1 MTTTVIV
8 WSHALAALLFAGLA
22 LSQLRDRAISL
33 PRTAF
38 VAALGMTALWT
49 LAVAGIG
56 SQDLTTRIAESLRN
70 IAWLGFMLALLRRDV
85 TARRDRAV
93 TMIYGVVTLVALAGI
108 VLSVVQ
114 STVAADAALA
124 RDIATVRTLLRM
136 MVALGALVLVH
147 HLYAMAAPGT
157 RGGIRL
163 AVVALATMWLTDLSL
178 YTATYLSGDWPG
190 ELIAARGVVMVAI
203 APLLA
208 IAVHRNGDWTLKLS
222 RTVTW
227 QSPSLV
233 ALIVYAAT
241 TVLAISAIDAFGGRY
256 ARLAQ
261 TAFVFGSAAA
271 LLTLLSSP
279 AVKAWLRVMVAK
291 HLFNHRYDYRAEWT
305 RFTETL
311 GMPGEGAPP
320 LEERIVKAVADL
332 TDSPAGLLLVADGV
346 VLTLGAGWHWD
357 SPAPAVVAG
366 EELAFYLA
374 RGGRII
380 ELDMVRAGHAAPAEL
395 AAVPQW
401 MLDDPAAWAVVPLI
415 HLNQVIGAIL
425 LARPPIDRALDWE
438 DFDLLRIA
446 GRQVASY
453 LAEARAHEALADAR
467 RFDEFNRRFAFI
479 MHDVKNLVSQL
490 TLVTRNAERHADN
503 PDFRA
508 DMIATLKDSVGRMN
522 DLLARL
528 SQHNSGRVEEPKA
541 VELMPI
547 VERVTRRRGGS
558 HPIAVTGKRDAV
570 AIADP
575 ARLEQAL
582 GHLLQNAIEAS
593 KPGDPVGVVVGSATI
608 EVIDRGAGMSAGFI
622 RDRLFR
628 PFVSTKQGGF
638 GIGAFE
644 ARQVV
649 QAMGGK
655 LDVVSREG
663 EGTRFVIV
671 LREALAPVGMERAA

>member
-1 MTTTVIV
+1 MTTTVIL
-8 WSHALAALLFAGLA
+8 WSHALASLLFAGLA
-22 LSQLRDRAISL
+22 LSQLRGRAANL

-56 SQDLTTRIAESLRN
+56 SQDLTTRISESLRN
-70 IAWLGFMLALLRRDV
+70 IAWLGFMLALLRRDAA
-85 TARRDRAV
+85 ARRDRAV
-93 TMIYGVVTLVALAGI
+93 TMIYGVAVLVALAGI
-108 VLSVVQ
+108 VLSLAQSAVTGDPVLVQ
-114 STVAADAALA
+114 GIAA
-124 RDIATVRTLLRM
+124 VRILLRM

-147 HLYAMAAPGT
+147 HLYSMAAPGA

-163 AVVALATMWLTDLSL
+163 AVVALAAMWLTDLSL
-178 YTATYLSGDWPG
+178 YTITYLGGGRPD
-190 ELIAARGVVMVAI
+190 ELVAARGIVMVAI
-203 APLLA
+203 VPVLA

-227 QSPSLV
+227 QSLSLV
-233 ALIVYAAT
+233 ALMAYAVT
-241 TVLAISAIDAFGGRY
+241 TVLAISAIDAFGGTY

-279 AVKAWLRVMVAK
+279 TIKAWLRVMVAK

-311 GMPGEGAPP
+311 GTPGEGAPP
-320 LEERIVKAVADL
+320 LEERIVKAVADV
-332 TDSPAGLLLVADGV
+332 TDSPAGLLLIADGV

-357 SPAPAVVAG
+357 GPAPAMVAG

-401 MLDDPAAWAVVPLI
+401 MLDDPAAWAVVPLV
-415 HLNQVIGAIL
+415 HLDQFVGAIL
-425 LARPPIDRALDWE
+425 LARPPIDRSLDWE

-479 MHDVKNLVSQL
+479 IHDVKNLVSQL
-490 TLVTRNAERHADN
+490 TLVARNAERHADN

-508 DMIATLKDSVGRMN
+508 DMIATLRDSVGRMN
-522 DLLARL
+522 DLLACL
-528 SQHNSGRVEEPKA
+528 SQHNSGRVEEPMT

-547 VERVTRRRGGS
+547 VERVTRRRGAA
-558 HPIAVTGKRDAV
+558 HPIAITGKRDAV
-570 AIADP
+570 AVADP

-582 GHLLQNAIEAS
+582 GHLIQNAIEAS
-593 KPGDPVGVVVGSATI
+593 APGEPIGVVVGQTTI
-608 EVIDRGAGMSAGFI
+608 EVIDTGAGMSAGFI
-622 RDRLFR
+622 RDQLFR

-663 EGTRFVIV
+663 DGTRFIIV
-671 LREALAPVGMERAA
+671 LREALAPIGVERAA

>member
-1 MTTTVIV
+1 MAGTVIL
-8 WSHALAALLFAGLA
+8 WGHALAALLFAVLA
-22 LSQLRDRAISL
+22 LSQLRDGAASL

-38 VAALGMTALWT
+38 VAALGITALWA

-56 SQDLTTRIAESLRN
+56 NPDLTARVAESLRN
-70 IAWLGFMLALLRRDV
+70 IAWLAFMMALLRRDDS
-85 TARRDRAV
+85 AGRDRAV
-93 TMIYGVVTLVALAGI
+93 TMIYGVVVLVALAGI
-108 VLSVVQ
+108 VLSVIQASV
-114 STVAADAALA
+114 SADLVKGFAA
-124 RDIATVRTLLRM
+124 VRILLRM

-147 HLYAMAAPGT
+147 HLYSVAAPGA

-163 AVVALATMWLTDLSL
+163 AVAALAIMWTSDLVL
-178 YTATYLSGDWPG
+178 YTTAYLSGDGSP
-190 ELIAARGVVMVAI
+190 ELIAIRGLVMIAI
-203 APLLA
+203 VPLLA

-227 QSPSLV
+227 QSLSLV
-233 ALIVYAAT
+233 ALMAYAVV
-241 TVLAISAIDAFGGRY
+241 TVLAISAIDNFGGSY

-279 AVKAWLRVMVAK
+279 TIKAWLRVMVAK
-291 HLFNHRYDYRAEWT
+291 HLFNHRYDYRAEWS
-305 RFTETL
+305 RFTDTL
-311 GMPGEGAPP
+311 GAPGEGAAP
-320 LEERIVKAVADL
+320 LEERIVKAVADV
-332 TDSPAGLLLVADGV
+332 TDSAAGLLLVADDGV
-346 VLTLGAGWHWD
+346 FGLSATWNWLGTVPVAIAAETLAQSMAGN
-357 SPAPAVVAG
+357 S
-366 EELAFYLA
+366 
-374 RGGRII
+374 RII
-380 ELDMVRAGHAAPAEL
+380 ELDAVRAGDAPPAEL

-401 MLDDPAAWAVVPLI
+401 MLDEPSAWAIVPLV
-415 HLNQVIGAIL
+415 HLNQLIGAIL
-425 LARPPIDRALDWE
+425 LARPPIDRSLDWE

-490 TLVTRNAERHADN
+490 TLVARNAERHADN

-528 SQHNSGRVEEPKA
+528 SQHNSARVEEPVA

-547 VERVTRRRGGS
+547 VERVTRRRGAS
-558 HPIAVTGKRDAV
+558 HPIAVTGMRDAV
-570 AIADP
+570 AVADP

-582 GHLLQNAIEAS
+582 GHLIQNAIEAS
-593 KPGDPVGVVVGSATI
+593 APGEPVGVVVGRATI
-608 EVIDRGAGMSAGFI
+608 EVIDAGPGMSASFI
-622 RDRLFR
+622 RDRLFK
-628 PFVSTKQGGF
+628 PFASTKSGGF

-644 ARQVV
+644 ARQVIV
-649 QAMGGK
+649 AMGGK
-655 LDVVSREG
+655 LDVISREG
-663 EGTRFVIV
+663 EGTRFTIV
-671 LREALAPVGMERAA
+671 LREALAPARMERAA